1 MTYATRWFVLGLSLA
16 ACSSPPL
23 RAPTVE
29 AIAAL
34 EARADSGTDMPRP
47 RLGKDA
53 DTNDAGEY
61 FRRGADFFELTLNA
75 DTADMALYWASRL
88 DPSWADPFYARALA
102 TISAYRKDALDV
114 FWRTNS
120 PRAAMSVAFPPDQ
133 ARRVDSLLHIAWG
146 RNPFLF
152 SVLDPP
158 PTTGGRNDPSHTA
171 SDAYTHRHFAAADS
185 SFAKV
190 LKKHPDD
197 VVIRV
202 YRARALFFLGHFDGA
217 VTELEAARDTVRRR
231 TSGTLSFIVPSIEMF
246 DFAIG
251 IARVQQDD
259 FPAARAAFERA
270 LVANLGFYWAHVRLA
285 GSALK
290 LNDTTTALTELDQ
303 AVQMEAKDPVL
314 RLFDGVVL
322 HEAGREPE
330 AAAQLERAELL
341 DPYYADPYYWLA
353 EVYRR
358 QGRGPDAV
366 RQYQLFLGHATRTD
380 PGRKLAQDQLAALGG
395 APPR

>member
-1 MTYATRWFVLGLSLA
+1 MSMMRW
-16 ACSSPPL
+16 
-23 RAPTVE
+23 
-29 AIAAL
+29 
-34 EARADSGTDMPRP
+34 
-47 RLGKDA
+47 
-53 DTNDAGEY
+53 
-61 FRRGADFFELTLNA
+61 
-75 DTADMALYWASRL
+75 
-88 DPSWADPFYARALA
+88 DPFFRWEFEDLGGLRRSMDRVFDELLMRTPRRA
-102 TISAYRKDALDV
+102 TPKE
-114 FWRTNS
+114 W
-120 PRAAMSVAFPPDQ
+120 
-133 ARRVDSLLHIAWG
+133 
-146 RNPFLF
+146 
-152 SVLDPP
+152 
-158 PTTGGRNDPSHTA
+158 
-171 SDAYTHRHFAAADS
+171 
-185 SFAKV
+185 
-190 LKKHPDD
+190 
-197 VVIRV
+197 
-202 YRARALFFLGHFDGA
+202 
-217 VTELEAARDTVRRR
+217 E
-231 TSGTLSFIVPSIEMF
+231 PSIEMF

-330 AAAQLERAELL
+330 AATQLERAELL

-353 EVYRR
+353 EVYRH